1 MIKAQIN
8 NIVLCAL
15 YYNLLTFTRGE
26 QKSVSRNA
34 ITTSILS
41 FYLTEGGLGT
51 DIDGHLWD

>member
-8 NIVLCAL
+8 NICAL
-15 YYNLLTFTRGE
+15 YYNLLTSTRGE